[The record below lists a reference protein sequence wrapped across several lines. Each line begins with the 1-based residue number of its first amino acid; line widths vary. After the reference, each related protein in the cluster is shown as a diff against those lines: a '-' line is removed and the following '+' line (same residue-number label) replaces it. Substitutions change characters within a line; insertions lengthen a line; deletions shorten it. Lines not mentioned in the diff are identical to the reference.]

1 MTKKRLLIALPGLV
15 IVLMFALFLLQDD
28 RAGGRQAA
36 CGLGLG
42 PNLRAA
48 LGAEAGGSA
57 LWQVYAQDGRGIA
70 PEIRVAAL
78 DDAQPPPPA
87 GAGRGCA
94 LEVVA
99 PSPDG
104 TRDTDWRIGHRVDLT
119 ALQGRTLRATFYLRA
134 AQPARLP
141 EAEVYLHDGKAV
153 RGEPTHRIGTDWTAY
168 TVTLDTAP
176 GATELEL
183 WFRPFHDT
191 GTARPARN
199 TLYLAAA
206 LKEYTADDRAA
217 EDAAAL
223 YSGDQYR
230 QAACATGLPQGIA
243 ATAGGTADGVTGDAA
258 PDLWVTYATA
268 GAGPEPGIA
277 VTAAAAGTPGCRLTL
292 RDAGP
297 APGAAGR
304 DLRIGRALP
313 VAELRGRRL
322 TFAADLRADRP
333 ARLGDAYLYV
343 HDGRTTSATPV
354 RAVGTDWSRV
364 AVEHQV
370 PADAPA
376 LQVWLR
382 LLFGDSA
389 VEPGDLQLD
398 FAPQVTLAPA
408 P

>member
-15 IVLMFALFLLQDD
+15 IVLLFALFLLQDD
-28 RAGGRQAA
+28 RADGRQAA

-57 LWQVYAQDGRGIA
+57 MWQVYAQDGRGIA
-70 PEIRVAAL
+70 PDIRVAAL
-78 DDAQPPPPA
+78 DDAQPPPA

-99 PSPDG
+99 LSPDG
-104 TRDTDWRIGHRVDLT
+104 TRDTDWRIGHRIDLT

-141 EAEVYLHDGKAV
+141 EAEVYLHDGSTV
-153 RGEPTHRIGTDWTAY
+153 RGEPTHRIDTDWTAH

-176 GATELEL
+176 DATELEL

-199 TLYLAAA
+199 TLFLAVA
-206 LKEYTADDRAA
+206 LKEYTADDRAV

-223 YSGDQYR
+223 YSSGQYR
-230 QAACATGLPQGIA
+230 QAECATGLPPGIA
-243 ATAGGTADGVTGDAA
+243 ATAGTAADGAGGAAA

-268 GAGPEPGIA
+268 GTGPEPGIA
-277 VTAAAAGTPGCRLTL
+277 VTAAAAGTPGCRLIL
-292 RDAGP
+292 SDAGP

-304 DLRIGRALP
+304 DLRIGRAVP
-313 VAELRGRRL
+313 VADLRGRRV

-343 HDGRTTSATPV
+343 HDGRTTSATRV
-354 RAVGTDWSRV
+354 RTVGTDWSRV
-364 AVEHQV
+364 AVEHPV
-370 PADAPA
+370 PPDAPV

-382 LLFGDSA
+382 LLFGDAA